1 MEKGGR
7 LKAEGRRMKEEARG
21 KREEEKAIF
30 LFILSA
36 ILDKKVYFLC
46 NKLAELKKKPY
57 ICAL

>member
-1 MEKGGR
+1 M
-7 LKAEGRRMKEEARG
+7 
-21 KREEEKAIF
+21 F

-36 ILDKKVYFLC
+36 VLDKKVYFLC

>member
-7 LKAEGRRMKEEARG
+7 LKDEGGRK
-21 KREEEKAIF
+21 KEEEKAIF